1 MIQLTPEQITY
12 KERTLH
18 QLRTNQARLEA
29 SLERESRPEAIQS
42 IEEQI
47 NLIEAH
53 VNRLEDELAGNVV
66 FDEPVAEEYFKHAV
80 RALANE
86 RFYLAKKYIHRLE
99 TIEPFYPALERLR
112 QEAESGQVSRRT
124 RSIAQGTATT
134 YPGISLAPVTT
145 GASAAVALP
154 GPAGLAGD
162 EDDEGEKMPWYRFL
176 FQIHIVASCLV
187 IALLGCVML
196 SIFGVT
202 VLEWFIEGL

>member
-1 MIQLTPEQITY
+1 MIQLTLEQITY

-29 SLERESRPEAIQS
+29 SLERESRPEVIQS
-42 IEEQI
+42 IEDQL

-53 VNRLEDELAGNVV
+53 INRLEDELAGNVV

-134 YPGISLAPVTT
+134 YPGISLAPVMP
-145 GASAAVALP
+145 GAPAAVALP
-154 GPAGLAGD
+154 GPAGI
-162 EDDEGEKMPWYRFL
+162 EEEGEGERIPWYRFL
-176 FQIHIVASCLV
+176 FQIHILASCLV

-196 SIFGVT
+196 GVFGVT
-202 VLEWFIEGL
+202 LLEWFIESL